1 MTVDAWRDAVV
12 ADAEAHGLADVAPLL
27 RSLSEMTR
35 HLRSAEWNTDASGAT
50 EDAGRSAPPSR
61 PVQS

>member
-12 ADAEAHGLADVAPLL
+12 ADAEAHGLVDVAPLL

-35 HLRSAEWNTDASGAT
+35 HLRSADWNTDASGAT
-50 EDAGRSAPPSR
+50 QDAGRSAASSR
-61 PVQS
+61 PAES